1 MSEAQ
6 KQTRGMSTTVSKTE
20 TYWRLKS
27 DGFVSIKE
35 EFPGVPSDWSPA
47 DNAEDASTLC
57 NSNGV
62 FLSEID
68 PAAWI
73 LSTGDPLVSLDAKTL
88 DQYVQRLLDESYAGA
103 GEPDE
108 KVGLLLGEFL
118 NGEGRAGLNGLSLG
132 GGGLGL

>member
-1 MSEAQ
+1 MSEV
-6 KQTRGMSTTVSKTE
+6 MSTVSKTE

-62 FLSEID
+62 FLLEII
-68 PAAWI
+68 PEAWI
-73 LSTGDPLVSLDAKTL
+73 LSAGDPLISLEAKAL
-88 DQYVQRLLDESYAGA
+88 DQYVQRLLDESYSGA
-103 GEPDE
+103 GEADE
-108 KVGLLLGEFL
+108 TLKRLRKNLKKKRNNVA
-118 NGEGRAGLNGLSLG
+118 GRGSSKKIKTN
-132 GGGLGL
+132 